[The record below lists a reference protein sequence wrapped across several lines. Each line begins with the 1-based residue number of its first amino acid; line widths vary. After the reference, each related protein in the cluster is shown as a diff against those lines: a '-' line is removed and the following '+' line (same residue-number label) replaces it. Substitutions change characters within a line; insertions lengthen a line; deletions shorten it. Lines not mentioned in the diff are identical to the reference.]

1 MPNPAVNPT
10 CAKSRAGRL
19 LRHWASHPE
28 GIREI
33 ESGAMLRAYHALL
46 ATHVGASTR
55 LQILGLRMV
64 ALRTNP
70 RRYLRGYGHGLVSLF
85 LLVAVQATA
94 QVVRIDNSPK
104 RFSVVPPKS
113 WVQQPPST
121 GNSRVKFSAPSGT
134 PPAECTVI
142 VQEFP
147 ALRGKSQQEFDIG
160 MAQPADPNEVATQL
174 SARYNNVQIVS
185 TGAANVSGHPAQ
197 LVNVQYSV
205 GTPAGEQWARG
216 FTVTAVTTPGVVW
229 TVTCGA
235 LGRTAQDAQRGYSF
249 WQLELVNF
257 PTHLKILQ

>member
-33 ESGAMLRAYHALL
+33 ESGAMLRAYRALL

-134 PPAECTVI
+134 PPAECAVI

-160 MAQPADPNEVATQL
+160 MAQPADPNATPAPSRPNL
-174 SARYNNVQIVS
+174 R
-185 TGAANVSGHPAQ
+185 HPARSDRPAYSPGASFE
-197 LVNVQYSV
+197 VGIGMMVQRPITDSFTTVALFEVSSV
-205 GTPAGEQWARG
+205 GGEIKDSPL
-216 FTVTAVTTPGVVW
+216 VDSDYEIE
-229 TVTCGA
+229 GA
-235 LGRTAQDAQRGYSF
+235 LGVMYSF
-249 WQLELVNF
+249 
-257 PTHLKILQ
+257 